1 MRGESDQGPTV
12 VVSVAVLLAPFE
24 SGVEAETAAVFES
37 MMAGDAITVTVIV
50 TVAFPDA
57 ASAPMFAVTRPVV
70 PTFGKLQVPW
80 LATQLRLVVP
90 AGRGSFITTSLAA
103 PGPLFVTVMV

>member
-1 MRGESDQGPTV
+1 MCRGSDHGPTV
-12 VVSVAVLLAPFE
+12 VVSVPALLVPSRSPVDE
-24 SGVEAETAAVFES
+24 ETVAVFES
-37 MMAGDAITVTVIV
+37 MVAGDAITVTVIV

-70 PTFGKLQVPW
+70 PTVGKLQVPW